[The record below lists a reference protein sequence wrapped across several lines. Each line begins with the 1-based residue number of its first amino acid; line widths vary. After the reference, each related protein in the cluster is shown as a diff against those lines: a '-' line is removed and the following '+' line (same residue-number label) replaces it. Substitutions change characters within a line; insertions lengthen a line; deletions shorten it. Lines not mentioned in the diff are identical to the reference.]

1 MKASTLELDKVK
13 KYFVHHS
20 ISLVKVLV
28 LLINC
33 ILLSGTCNLNKAKK
47 KGSIVQGKR
56 ININSLYTRFIR
68 FFKMKNPKLFVLGV
82 LHLLVSLLSPY
93 LAAQPYYV
101 FSMDRTNW
109 KLGSVNINILY
120 IGIVLDNGC
129 FIPIYFE
136 LLDKR
141 GNSNQSERIDLTNTL
156 KVLFPNINE
165 KPIFIVGDREF
176 IGKDW
181 FDFLK
186 ISEYEFV
193 MRLRRTDY
201 FNELAL
207 QMNLSEVQ
215 LKNKIRGH
223 VAQKGFFIHPIILKG
238 KTYYY
243 HVQALRGRK
252 LIKLTKNT
260 ELNGVKAKDSKDD
273 GLIRFLSTCDE
284 AKTVS
289 LLYDK
294 RWKIEVFFEDIKEKG
309 FRLEQ
314 INFKQTEKI
323 RLMVAIVSICYAL
336 CLTQGLIDYSKK
348 KSRMKYDKKAQKY
361 YPRVSIF
368 SKGFEIVEQTVFN
381 IQQLIKLIINTLDKE
396 WTINQMNLLKIDGA
410 KF

>member
-1 MKASTLELDKVK
+1 MKASTLELGKVK

-47 KGSIVQGKR
+47 KGSIVQGKQ
-56 ININSLYTRFIR
+56 ININSLYIRFIR

-93 LAAQPYYV
+93 LSVQPYYV

-109 KLGSVNINILY
+109 KLGNVNINILY

-141 GNSNQSERIDLTNTL
+141 GNSNQSERIDLTNTF
-156 KVLFPNINE
+156 KALFPNINK

-176 IGKDW
+176 IGKEW

-186 ISEYEFV
+186 TSEYEFV

-201 FNELAL
+201 FNELAI
-207 QMNLSEVQ
+207 QMNLSGVQ

-223 VAQKGFFIHPIILKG
+223 VAQKGFFLNPIILKG
-238 KTYYY
+238 KIYYY

-252 LIKLTKNT
+252 LVKKN
-260 ELNGVKAKDSKDD
+260 ELDVVKTKDD

-284 AKTVS
+284 SKTVS

-314 INFKQTEKI
+314 INFTKTEKV
-323 RLMVAIVSICYAL
+323 RLMVAIVSVCYAL
-336 CLTQGLIDYSKK
+336 CLTQGLIEYSKK
-348 KSRMKYDKKAQKY
+348 KPRMKYDKKAQKY

-368 SKGFEIVEQTVFN
+368 SKGFEIVEQAVFN
-381 IQQLIKLIINTLDKE
+381 IKQLIKLIINALDEE
-396 WTINQMNLLKIDGA
+396 WSINQMNLLKIDGA

>member
-1 MKASTLELDKVK
+1 MKASTLELGKVK

-47 KGSIVQGKR
+47 KGSIVQGKQ
-56 ININSLYTRFIR
+56 ININSLYIRFIR

-93 LAAQPYYV
+93 LSVQPYYV

-109 KLGSVNINILY
+109 KLGNMNINILY

-136 LLDKR
+136 LLTKR

-156 KVLFPNINE
+156 KVLFPNINK

-176 IGKDW
+176 IGKEW

-186 ISEYEFV
+186 TSEYEFV

-201 FNELAL
+201 FNELAI
-207 QMNLSEVQ
+207 QMNLSGVQ

-223 VAQKGFFIHPIILKG
+223 VAQKGFFLHPIILKG

-243 HVQALRGRK
+243 HIQALRGRK
-252 LIKLTKNT
+252 LVKKT
-260 ELNGVKAKDSKDD
+260 ELDVVKTKDD

-284 AKTVS
+284 SKTVS

-314 INFKQTEKI
+314 INFTKTEKI
-323 RLMVAIVSICYAL
+323 RLMVAIVSVCYAL
-336 CLTQGLIDYSKK
+336 CLTQGLIEYSKK
-348 KSRMKYDKKAQKY
+348 KPRMKYDKKAQKY
-361 YPRVSIF
+361 YPRVSVF
-368 SKGFEIVEQTVFN
+368 SKGFEIVEQAVFN
-381 IQQLIKLIINTLDKE
+381 IKQLITLIINTLDKE
-396 WTINQMNLLKIDGA
+396 YSINQMNLLKIDGA

>member
-1 MKASTLELDKVK
+1 MKASTLELGKVK

-47 KGSIVQGKR
+47 KGSIVQGKQ
-56 ININSLYTRFIR
+56 ININSLYIRFIR

-93 LAAQPYYV
+93 LSVQPYYV

-109 KLGSVNINILY
+109 KLGNVNINILY

-141 GNSNQSERIDLTNTL
+141 GNSNQSERIDLTNTF
-156 KVLFPNINE
+156 KVLFPNINK

-176 IGKDW
+176 IGKEW

-186 ISEYEFV
+186 TSEYEFV

-201 FNELAL
+201 FNELAI
-207 QMNLSEVQ
+207 QMNLSKVQ

-223 VAQKGFFIHPIILKG
+223 VAQKGFFLHPIILKG

-252 LIKLTKNT
+252 LVKKT
-260 ELNGVKAKDSKDD
+260 ELDVVKTKDD

-284 AKTVS
+284 SKTVS

-314 INFKQTEKI
+314 VNFTKTEKI
-323 RLMVAIVSICYAL
+323 RLMVAIVSVCYAL
-336 CLTQGLIDYSKK
+336 CLTQGLIEYSKK
-348 KSRMKYDKKAQKY
+348 KPRMKYDKKAQKY

-368 SKGFEIVEQTVFN
+368 SKGFEIVEQAVFN
-381 IQQLIKLIINTLDKE
+381 IKQLIKLIINALDEE
-396 WTINQMNLLKIDGA
+396 WSINQMNLLKIDGA